1 MTRTLEHVNIST
13 YDHSNNKCSFF
24 TTYLTFLEEK
34 ISTKWNMK
42 PTQCNTYNYIAC
54 DY

>member
-34 ISTKWNMK
+34 ISTKMK
-42 PTQCNTYNYIAC
+42 HEA
-54 DY
+54 